1 MKKILLFNL
10 SILLSFASVAQ
21 LEINPGGNS
30 SLIDFSGFDG
40 SGFDPSPSSGQL
52 DSDTW
57 STEGFSGSGTNVA
70 FGGSCSSND
79 CARGSSSGG
88 VTTGG
93 VYAFDTG
100 SGNIAFGVQPGG
112 SDFTPGDFTLKVTNN
127 SGGGIQQFQLSYDIF
142 TFNDQSRANSLNL
155 AVSLDDVTYNAV
167 PSFDFTTPGAA
178 DSAPVAWG
186 STNRVGMVSLP
197 AEVSDG
203 GMFFIRWGGDDES
216 GSGSRDEYA
225 IDNIQILNAVLPVEL
240 MQFTATPI
248 SENEVTLSW
257 TTASEEENDYFQ
269 IEKSRDGQ
277 KFEAI
282 GKVKGAGNSLEQR
295 TYQFVDDAAKAGV
308 NYYRL
313 AQFDYNGTMEY
324 HQVIAV
330 AMKSKDAK
338 VKIYPT
344 LVNDELNVNLE
355 GEATVSIMNISGA
368 LVKEIQIFNFATLD
382 VSDLMTGTY
391 FLVIKGESFVEAL
404 RMVKQ

>member
-1 MKKILLFNL
+1 
-10 SILLSFASVAQ
+10 
-21 LEINPGGNS
+21 
-30 SLIDFSGFDG
+30 
-40 SGFDPSPSSGQL
+40 
-52 DSDTW
+52 
-57 STEGFSGSGTNVA
+57 EGHFV
-70 FGGSCSSND
+70 FGD
-79 CARGSSSGG
+79 GSSSE
-88 VTTGG
+88 
-93 VYAFDTG
+93 
-100 SGNIAFGVQPGG
+100 
-112 SDFTPGDFTLKVTNN
+112 LH
-127 SGGGIQQFQLSYDIF
+127 QFY
-142 TFNDQSRANSLNL
+142 
-155 AVSLDDVTYNAV
+155 
-167 PSFDFTTPGAA
+167 
-178 DSAPVAWG
+178 
-186 STNRVGMVSLP
+186 
-197 AEVSDG
+197 
-203 GMFFIRWGGDDES
+203 
-216 GSGSRDEYA
+216 
-225 IDNIQILNAVLPVEL
+225 
-240 MQFTATPI
+240 
-248 SENEVTLSW
+248 ENEVTLSW